1 MNAHLS
7 ITHRLFATLGAI
19 ALTFSLMV
27 GSFSADPQVQHIAGA
42 IA

>member
-7 ITHRLFATLGAI
+7 LTRRLFATLGAV
-19 ALTFSLMV
+19 ALTFSLMA
-27 GSFSADPQVQHIAGA
+27 GSFSVDPQVQHIAGV